1 MPSNAIKNFPE
12 MSGKSKEEVE
22 RLYQKA
28 KEIVKDEY
36 PEVKVGSDQF
46 YQLTIGIVKRMSRI
60 KDEDMSTGSVGVSP
74 GGSGAHSVRMFNLS
88 PEEVEQ
94 ENKKRQ
100 KVLDY
105 IKNYK

>member
-1 MPSNAIKNFPE
+1 MPSVAIKNFAKQ
-12 MSGKSKEEVE
+12 SGKSKEEVE

-28 KEIVKDEY
+28 KGIVKEQYPKVKDE
-36 PEVKVGSDQF
+36 SDQF
-46 YQLTIGIVKRMSRI
+46 YQLVMGVLKKML
-60 KDEDMSTGSVGVSP
+60 KLQDEDMSLTSTGMNTGD
-74 GGSGAHSVRMFNLS
+74 SGTHPFRMFNLS

-100 KVLDY
+100 KVIDY